1 MIKKIIG
8 TVLICTLLIGCL
20 SGCSAP
26 EKLKKL
32 NSDKIQ
38 VVTTIFPE
46 YDWVKNV
53 LGENKDNIDL
63 TLLLDNGVDLHSYQP
78 TTDDILKISTC
89 DMLIYVGGE
98 SDGWVED
105 AIKTAE
111 NKDMI
116 VINLLDTLGDKVKE
130 EEIVE
135 GMESEDEEAEEAEEI
150 ENDEHVWLSL
160 KNAEVIVDEITDGLC
175 KLDEKNKDSYTKNAE
190 EYKNSL
196 AGLDKKF
203 EENIKE
209 STNDT
214 ILVADRFPFRYLVD
228 DYNIKYY
235 AAFAGCMAETEASF
249 ETITFL
255 ANKIDELKLEN
266 IFIIDGSD
274 GKIADTVIKNSGRKD
289 VTVLELNSM
298 QSVTN
303 KDISNGM
310 DYLSIMEYNLSV
322 LEEALK

>member
-135 GMESEDEEAEEAEEI
+135 GMESEDEEAEEI

-196 AGLDKKF
+196 AELDKKF

-303 KDISNGM
+303 KDISNSM